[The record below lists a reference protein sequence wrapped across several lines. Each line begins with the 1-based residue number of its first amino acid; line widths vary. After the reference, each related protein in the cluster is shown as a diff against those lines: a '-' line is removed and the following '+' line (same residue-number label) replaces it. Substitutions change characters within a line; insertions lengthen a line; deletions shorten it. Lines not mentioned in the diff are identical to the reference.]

1 MPQTRPTHHGRALQ
15 NPPGNTGP
23 TLHTSRWPKALLA
36 PLTLALSACGGGSA
50 VLVTETANPA
60 AACADLV
67 TKAQLSGTTLATS
80 YVAAD
85 TRRPGGAT
93 SGSFLPGHCVV
104 TGSINPRVGVD
115 GKNYAIGFQLSLP
128 DQWNGRFLF
137 IGGGG
142 NDGILRDTSLS
153 SSISGGTASPLGQGF
168 AVVSTDAGHS
178 GTSASFGADPQARI
192 DHAYNSYDKTA
203 VASKSLISTRYGRK
217 PDRSYFSGCSGGG
230 RQGMMFS
237 QRFPDYFDGITAG
250 APAMRVSSGA
260 TVAAMWNTI
269 QFNAI
274 APQDASGKRI
284 LSQAFSNG
292 DLKLVANAVN
302 ATCDAADGVV
312 DGLAQNFQACKA
324 FDPAVLQC
332 SGSKTDSCLS
342 SAQVGALKNVFAG
355 PRNSAGKALYTG
367 QPWDAGMAASG
378 WRSWTL
384 GNSTTATPDA
394 RYITLMVDA
403 LTNEFFTPPDVAFDP
418 LKFNFDTDPTR
429 MEAYSAIY
437 DTYRDDKLAAFQ
449 QRGGKMLFIHGMS
462 DPIFSAFDTIDY
474 YERLAANNGGMAAT
488 QNFARTF
495 LVPGMNHCSGGPATD
510 NFDSIQTMVD
520 WVEKGIAPQSITAKA
535 LASSAD
541 FPNRT
546 RPLCPYPQFAK
557 YKGTGSVEDASGFVC
572 TAP

>member
-1 MPQTRPTHHGRALQ
+1 MRTRLKRPHSLKATVIK
-15 NPPGNTGP
+15 
-23 TLHTSRWPKALLA
+23 TLPVALLPVA
-36 PLTLALSACGGGSA
+36 IAACGGGSA
-50 VLVTETANPA
+50 VLVNEATAPA
-60 AACADLV
+60 TACAELPA
-67 TKAQLSGTTLATS
+67 KALLTNTTLSTI
-80 YVAAD
+80 YVPPD
-85 TRRPGGAT
+85 TKRPGGAT
-93 SGSFLPGHCVV
+93 SGSYLPGHCVI

-153 SSISGGTASPLGQGF
+153 SSISGGTPSPLGQGF

-178 GTSASFGADPQARI
+178 GTTASFGADPQARI
-192 DHAYNSYDKTA
+192 DHAYNSYDKTVIA
-203 VASKSLISTRYGRK
+203 AKSLISTRYGRK
-217 PDRSYFSGCSGGG
+217 PDYSYFSGCSGGG

-274 APQDASGKRI
+274 APQDSAGNRI
-284 LSQAFSNG
+284 LSQAFSNA
-292 DLKLVANAVN
+292 DLKLVANTVN
-302 ATCDAADGVV
+302 AKCDAADGVV
-312 DGLAQNFQACKA
+312 DGLAQNINACKA
-324 FDPAVLQC
+324 FDPKVLQC
-332 SGSKTDSCLS
+332 AGSKSESCLS
-342 SAQVGALKNVFAG
+342 SGQVNALKQVFAG
-355 PRNSAGKALYTG
+355 PKNSAGKALYTG
-367 QPWDAGMAASG
+367 QPWDAGLAAPG

-384 GNSTTATPDA
+384 GSSTTATPDA

-403 LTNEFFTPPDVAFDP
+403 LINEFFTPPDLGFKP
-418 LKFNFDTDPTR
+418 LNFNFDSDPAR

-437 DTYRDDKLAAFQ
+437 DTYADDKLTAYK
-449 QRGGKMLFIHGMS
+449 QRGGKLLFIHGMS

-474 YERLAANNGGMAAT
+474 YERLAANHGGMDAV
-488 QNFARTF
+488 QSFARTF

-520 WVEKGIAPQSITAKA
+520 WVEKGVAPQTIPAKA
-535 LASSAD
+535 LPSSTD

-546 RPLCPYPQFAK
+546 RPLCPYPLFAK
-557 YKGTGSVEDASGFVC
+557 YKGTGSVEDAANFAC
-572 TAP
+572 AAQ